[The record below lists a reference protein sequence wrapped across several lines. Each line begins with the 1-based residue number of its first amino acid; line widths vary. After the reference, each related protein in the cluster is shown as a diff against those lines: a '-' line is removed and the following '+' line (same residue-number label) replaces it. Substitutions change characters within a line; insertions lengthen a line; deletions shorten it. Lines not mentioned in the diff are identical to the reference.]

1 MNKIENIHQALL
13 KASEDCIIESPQMEQ
28 QEMYILYCLYHE
40 LSIDRIDFSQFDYR
54 AVDSAK
60 DRFEDCIRTSDEE
73 GNIRFLRQS
82 AWGTVDAMGMIMT
95 KFKNLA
101 GKRVIPSFPLI

>member
-60 DRFEDCIRTSDEE
+60 DRFEECIRTSDEE

-82 AWGTVDAMGMIMT
+82 AWGTVDAMCIIMT
-95 KFKNLA
+95 GFRSLA